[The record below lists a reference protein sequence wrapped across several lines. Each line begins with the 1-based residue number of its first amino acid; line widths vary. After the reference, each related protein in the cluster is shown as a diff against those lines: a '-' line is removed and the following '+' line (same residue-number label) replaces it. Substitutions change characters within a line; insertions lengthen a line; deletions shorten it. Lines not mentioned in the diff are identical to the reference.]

1 MYVVNKKTKK
11 KISAIPIA
19 IIFLMVAVMLVG
31 AFWYVFLRD
40 NSSSSASFV
49 KRDVKDDNSFKVKTK
64 TITTEYFKINLP
76 LTWENNG
83 RLNPF
88 SNQVYYELQDK
99 NPKSDSKYLR
109 IYVDV
114 YPKDYPVNEVLLI
127 SNDGARLIS
136 AESSGDCTTLPGA
149 PKHQAGTSI
158 DSWATNYKG
167 IKFTCD
173 IANPYS
179 QVGAISEELGYG
191 QRMKGASGTT
201 HEYFFVYIDRSSR
214 PDSTIFS
221 DAINSFQSL

>member
-19 IIFLMVAVMLVG
+19 IIFLMVAFMLVG

-40 NSSSSASFV
+40 NTSSSASFV
-49 KRDVKDDNSFKVKTK
+49 KREVKENNFKVKTK

-99 NPKSDSKYLR
+99 KPKADSKYLR

-114 YPKDYPVNEVLLI
+114 FPKDYPVNEVLMI
-127 SNDGARLIS
+127 SNDGSRLIS
-136 AESSGDCTTLPGA
+136 AELSGNCTTLPGA
-149 PKHQAGTSI
+149 PKHQVGTSI
-158 DSWATNYKG
+158 DSWDTNYKG

-179 QVGAISEELGYG
+179 QVGAISEQLGYG
-191 QRMKGASGTT
+191 QRMKGASGAT

-214 PDSTIFS
+214 PDSTTFS
-221 DAINSFQSL
+221 DAINTFQSL